1 MPAFVTVQIAMKDE
15 EAFDAYRKVAGPAL
29 GKHGAKPVSAGQAEL
44 LHDGGIGTAPSV
56 LLEFADADAARAWI
70 ADPELADVHALRN
83 KGADVT
89 LTLLPVSG

>member
-1 MPAFVTVQIAMKDE
+1 MPAYVTVQIAMKDA

-29 GKHGAKPVSAGQAEL
+29 GKHGAKPVSAGQAEV
-44 LHDGGIGTAPSV
+44 LHDAGIGIAPSV

-70 ADPELADVHALRN
+70 ADPQIADVHALRN